1 MIKLR
6 YIEEP
11 SLQFGTN
18 QHICPKSGIFSY
30 NPFDINQVRPE
41 KITIGIIGKG
51 ESIDKVLE
59 WMESCKTHIEG
70 KQSKNPHH
78 NLFLNFCGFSKN
90 IGFQSEVVYDE
101 SYKRRL
107 NNSDF
112 DKIIKKESDLE
123 KRISEIAALFLGEI
137 KYLTKNKKPDVI
149 LCALTENFISYIQ
162 KAKVEEDEEAEIV
175 DEVGLKELP
184 DKEQNFRRYLKA
196 KAMQYNVPIQIVRD
210 RIAKPTSE
218 MQDEATIAWNF
229 FTALYYKASGTPW
242 ALIRKDSAET
252 TCYAGISFY
261 RSRDKQRTETSIAQI
276 FNELGKG
283 VILRGE
289 EIKLL
294 KNDRTPHLSEEQ
306 AYNLLSLSLKE
317 YHDAVKIF
325 PKRLVLHK
333 TSNFNDAEIF
343 GFNDAA
349 KKFHINQVD
358 LVSIQPSDIRLY
370 RSGSYPPMRGT
381 HMSIS
386 DNHHILY
393 TRGSV
398 PYYETYPGQYIP
410 SPIEI
415 K

>member
-123 KRISEIAALFLGEI
+123 KRISEIAALFFGEI

-184 DKEQNFRRYLKA
+184 DKEQIGR
-196 KAMQYNVPIQIVRD
+196 
-210 RIAKPTSE
+210 
-218 MQDEATIAWNF
+218 
-229 FTALYYKASGTPW
+229 ASC
-242 ALIRKDSAET
+242 RE
-252 TCYAGISFY
+252 
-261 RSRDKQRTETSIAQI
+261 
-276 FNELGKG
+276 
-283 VILRGE
+283 
-289 EIKLL
+289 
-294 KNDRTPHLSEEQ
+294 
-306 AYNLLSLSLKE
+306 
-317 YHDAVKIF
+317 
-325 PKRLVLHK
+325 RL
-333 TSNFNDAEIF
+333 
-343 GFNDAA
+343 
-349 KKFHINQVD
+349 
-358 LVSIQPSDIRLY
+358 
-370 RSGSYPPMRGT
+370 
-381 HMSIS
+381 
-386 DNHHILY
+386 
-393 TRGSV
+393 
-398 PYYETYPGQYIP
+398 
-410 SPIEI
+410 
-415 K
+415 